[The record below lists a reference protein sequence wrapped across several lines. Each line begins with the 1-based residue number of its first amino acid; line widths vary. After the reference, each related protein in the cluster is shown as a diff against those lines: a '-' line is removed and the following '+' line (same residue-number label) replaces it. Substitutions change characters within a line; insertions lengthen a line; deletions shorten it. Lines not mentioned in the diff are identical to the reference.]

1 MMTKKI
7 MPLINTIFNV
17 VLVGVFSF
25 SAANATTP
33 YLMVGQLVAAGC
45 WAVLAVMNSGVLD
58 NIKE

>member
-1 MMTKKI
+1 MIKRI
-7 MPLINTIFNV
+7 MPLVNTIFNV

-25 SAANATTP
+25 SAASAANP
-33 YLMVGQLVAAGC
+33 YLMVGQLVAASC

>member
-1 MMTKKI
+1 
-7 MPLINTIFNV
+7 MPLVNTIFNV

-25 SAANATTP
+25 SAANAANP

>member
-1 MMTKKI
+1 MIKKI

-25 SAANATTP
+25 SAAKAANP
-33 YLMVGQLVAAGC
+33 YLMIGQLIAAGC

-58 NIKE
+58 NLKE

>member
-1 MMTKKI
+1 MIKKI
-7 MPLINTIFNV
+7 MPLVNTIFNV

-25 SAANATTP
+25 SAANAANP

-58 NIKE
+58 KTKE

>member
-1 MMTKKI
+1 MIKRI

-25 SAANATTP
+25 SAASAANP

-45 WAVLAVMNSGVLD
+45 WAALAVMNSGVLD